1 MWPKG
6 YLATQADDDV
16 KQKELIMTEQANDTL
31 KTIHSL
37 RTTHGDFSDR
47 DISNADLETVLSA
60 TVRAANA
67 SNAQNYAIIVIRDR
81 AVMKEVSGAYSGA
94 VALLFCVD
102 YQRNMDLAAHLG
114 KAYEYDPAWALTT
127 GAVDAAL
134 AAQTAVIAA
143 QSLGIDSLLTNGI
156 HRGDPRRVW
165 KALDLPRQN
174 CFPAVMLILGY
185 GKSSHAGHAGRLGAQ
200 GTIHH
205 GKYHRRNAAELG
217 QLATFQSDAANMLWE
232 PKSFFDGPGKRA
244 KTAYA
249 QLASTLTEAGFALP
263 TAPVRKE

>member
-1 MWPKG
+1 MN
-6 YLATQADDDV
+6 
-16 KQKELIMTEQANDTL
+16 EQTNDTL

-47 DISNADLETVLSA
+47 DVSDKDLERILA
-60 TVRAANA
+60 AAVRAANA

-81 AVMKEVSGAYSGA
+81 AVMKEVSGGYSGA

-102 YQRNMDLAAHLG
+102 FQRNVDLAAHVG
-114 KAYEYDPAWALTT
+114 KLYEYDPAWALTT
-127 GAVDAAL
+127 GTVDAAL

-165 KALDLPRQN
+165 KFLSLPHQN
-174 CFPAVMLILGY
+174 CFPAVMLVLGY
-185 GKSSHAGHAGRLGAQ
+185 CKSSPTGQAGRLAAQ
-200 GTIHH
+200 GTIHQET
-205 GKYHRRNAAELG
+205 YHRRNAAELAR
-217 QLATFQSDAANMLWE
+217 LAAFQSDAANNLWE
-232 PKSFFDGPGKRA
+232 PKGFFDGPGKRA

-249 QLASTLTEAGFALP
+249 QLAPTLAETGFTLSTS
-263 TAPVRKE
+263 PVRKE